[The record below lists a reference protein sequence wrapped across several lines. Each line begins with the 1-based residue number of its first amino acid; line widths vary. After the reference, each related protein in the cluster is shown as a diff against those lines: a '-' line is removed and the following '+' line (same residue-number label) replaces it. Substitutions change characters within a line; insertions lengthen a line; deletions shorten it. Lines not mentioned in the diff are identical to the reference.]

1 MNPQSNP
8 INSRSDIVVLMRHV
22 TRFFEN
28 PGFIRALTNVSLEI
42 RRGEIFGLLGPSGSG
57 KSTALRILSGNL
69 SASEGKAKVF
79 GRSPR
84 RHSIK
89 SRIGYLPQED
99 AHLQRNIILRIL
111 AFLPELFA
119 GNRKSAINSP
129 PQAAPR
135 RCGSLAQI
143 LAKAPDLIIL
153 DEPFSGLDPAG
164 CAEFKELLRT
174 LAHRGRTIMLS
185 GDSLSET
192 KDICDRIA
200 VLYAGTIQAI
210 GTLPELLTHSD
221 AIRFTAPL
229 LPPAT
234 ADRVLHI
241 ICNDLT
247 GVLPAPAIALD
258 PTHSDLPE
266 QYLPAQSSKP
276 DHIANQ
282 LLAPL
287 LKKEIS
293 LSVEPAVPA
302 VQVNH
307 DKLAK
312 LTRRTD

>member
-1 MNPQSNP
+1 
-8 INSRSDIVVLMRHV
+8 MRHV

-69 SASEGKAKVF
+69 STSEGKAKVF

-99 AHLQRNIILRIL
+99 AHLPRNIILRIL

-119 GNRKSAINSP
+119 GNRNSAINSP
-129 PQAAPR
+129 PQASPR
-135 RCGSLAQI
+135 RRGSLAQI

-200 VLYAGTIQAI
+200 VLYAGTIQAV
-210 GTLPELLTHSD
+210 GTLPELLTHPD

-234 ADRVLHI
+234 AGSVLEI
-241 ICNDLT
+241 ICRDLLNPPAQGAAIQPDFSPANQSLQPSNPEPCANDL
-247 GVLPAPAIALD
+247 L
-258 PTHSDLPE
+258 S
-266 QYLPAQSSKP
+266 
-276 DHIANQ
+276 
-282 LLAPL
+282 PL

-293 LSVEPAVPA
+293 LAVEPASPA
-302 VQVNH
+302 APINH